1 MKRNLHLLLILS
13 IIILG
18 YSCKKSDP
26 SNNNTVTYNNFKINS
41 VTLNAFPATDNT
53 GQTWDPFVNTDP
65 DIYFKIDSAGTSI
78 YDGSTS
84 AYQNNLTQSN
94 LPFSWPALPTP
105 QIIRSFSSN
114 YSISLFDAD
123 NPSLGDSNDSMGQI
137 SFVMNDHKTG
147 YPTSFQISS
156 GAYSVTING
165 TWY

>member
-1 MKRNLHLLLILS
+1 MKKNLHLLLILS
-13 IIILG
+13 IIFLG
-18 YSCKKSDP
+18 YSCKKSETT
-26 SNNNTVTYNNFKINS
+26 NNVITYNNFKINS
-41 VTLNAFPATDNT
+41 VTLNAFPSTDNT
-53 GQTWDPFVNTDP
+53 GATWDYLVGTDP
-65 DIYFKIDSAGTSI
+65 DIYFNIDSAGTTL
-78 YDGSTS
+78 YDGSN